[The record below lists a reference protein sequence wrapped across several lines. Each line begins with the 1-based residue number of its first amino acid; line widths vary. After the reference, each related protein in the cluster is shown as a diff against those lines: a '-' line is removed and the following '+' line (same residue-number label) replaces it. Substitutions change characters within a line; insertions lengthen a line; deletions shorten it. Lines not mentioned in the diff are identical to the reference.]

1 MKAILLGL
9 SLFPLAVFAG
19 EKIDKQIDVP
29 NGGTI
34 FIENQRGDIHITGW
48 DKNEFKVSGELDD
61 KAEGYELKTNGDKTQ
76 FIVKMPRKS
85 NWSNN
90 GDGSSLTIFMPK
102 SSSLEFA
109 GVNVSVTAK
118 ELKNGAEVAVV
129 NGEITVDDI
138 AGNIKLTTVN
148 GDVNAQNL
156 SGNIQFETVNGEIN
170 DRQSSGE
177 LRFSAVNGDIKSTSS
192 ANDVRLE
199 NVNGDINFTLSS
211 IKNLRINTVN
221 GEAEVHIKELLKGGD
236 VRFESVSGDGDFY
249 FPDSVSAN
257 FEIKAHANGKII
269 NKVTSDKVSKA
280 KYGPASDL
288 EFSIN
293 GGNANVEMDTISGRI
308 ELRIK

>member
-9 SLFPLAVFAG
+9 SLFPLAVLAG

-29 NGGTI
+29 SGGTI

-61 KAEGYELKTNGDKTQ
+61 KAKGYELKTNGDKTQ

-85 NWSNN
+85 NWGNN

-118 ELKNGAEVAVV
+118 ELKNGAEVDVV

-138 AGNIKLTTVN
+138 TGNIKLTTVN
-148 GDVNAQNL
+148 GDVNAENL
-156 SGNIQFETVNGEIN
+156 NGNIQFETVNGEIN
-170 DRQSSGE
+170 DRESSGE

-199 NVNGDINFTLSS
+199 NVNGDIKFTLSA

-221 GEAEVHIKELLKGGD
+221 GEAEVQINELLKGGD
-236 VRFESVSGDGDFY
+236 VRFESVSGDADFY
-249 FPDSVSAN
+249 FPQSVSAK
-257 FEIKAHANGKII
+257 FEIEAHANGKII
-269 NKVTSDKVSKA
+269 NKFSSDKVSKA

-293 GGNANVEMDTISGRI
+293 GGNANVEMNTISGRI
-308 ELRIK
+308 ELRTK

>member
-9 SLFPLAVFAG
+9 SLFPLVVFAG

-34 FIENQRGDIHITGW
+34 FIENQRGDINITGW
-48 DKNEFKVSGELDD
+48 DKNVFKVSGELDD
-61 KAEGYELKTNGDKTQ
+61 KADGYELKTSGDKTE
-76 FIVKMPRKS
+76 FIVKIPRKMS
-85 NWSNN
+85 WGNN
-90 GDGSSLTIFMPK
+90 GDGSKLTIFMPK
-102 SSSLEFA
+102 SSALEFA
-109 GVNVSVTAK
+109 GVNASVIAK
-118 ELKNGAEVAVV
+118 ELENGAEVDVV
-129 NGEITVDDI
+129 NGEITVDTI
-138 AGNIKLTTVN
+138 VGNVKLTTVN
-148 GDVNAQNL
+148 GDVNAENL

-177 LRFSAVNGDIKSTSS
+177 LRFSAVNGDIKSISS

-199 NVNGDINFTLSS
+199 NVNGDIDFTLSAV
-211 IKNLRINTVN
+211 KNLRINTVN

-236 VRFESVSGDGDFY
+236 VRFESVSGDAEFFFAAD
-249 FPDSVSAN
+249 VSAK

-269 NKVTSDKVSKA
+269 NELNSNKVQKA

-288 EFSIN
+288 EFSIH

-308 ELRIK
+308 ELRKK

>member
-29 NGGTI
+29 SGGTI

-118 ELKNGAEVAVV
+118 ELKNGAEVDVV

-138 AGNIKLTTVN
+138 AGNIKL
-148 GDVNAQNL
+148 DH
-156 SGNIQFETVNGEIN
+156 
-170 DRQSSGE
+170 R
-177 LRFSAVNGDIKSTSS
+177 KW
-192 ANDVRLE
+192 
-199 NVNGDINFTLSS
+199 
-211 IKNLRINTVN
+211 
-221 GEAEVHIKELLKGGD
+221 
-236 VRFESVSGDGDFY
+236 
-249 FPDSVSAN
+249 
-257 FEIKAHANGKII
+257 
-269 NKVTSDKVSKA
+269 
-280 KYGPASDL
+280 
-288 EFSIN
+288 
-293 GGNANVEMDTISGRI
+293 
-308 ELRIK
+308 

>member
-9 SLFPLAVFAG
+9 SLLPLSALAG
-19 EKIDKQIDVP
+19 DKIDKQIDVP
-29 NGGTI
+29 SGGTI
-34 FIENQRGDIHITGW
+34 FIENQRGDVQITGW

-61 KAEGYELKTNGDKTQ
+61 KAQGFELKTTGAKTE
-76 FIVKMPRKS
+76 FIVKMPS
-85 NWSNN
+85 NLGWGNN
-90 GDGSSLTIFMPK
+90 GNGSNLTVFMPK

-109 GVNVSVTAK
+109 GVNVSVVAK
-118 ELKNGAEVAVV
+118 TLKNGAEVDVV

-138 AGNIKLTTVN
+138 TGNIKLTTVN
-148 GDVNAQNL
+148 GDVNAENL
-156 SGNIQFETVNGEIN
+156 NGNIQFETVNGEIN
-170 DRQSSGE
+170 DRESSGE

-199 NVNGDINFTLSS
+199 NVNGDIDFTLSA

-221 GEAEVHIKELLKGGD
+221 GEAEVHIKELLKGGN
-236 VRFESVSGDGDFY
+236 VRFESVSGDADFY
-249 FPDSVSAN
+249 FPQSISAK

-280 KYGPASDL
+280 KYGPSSDL
-288 EFSIN
+288 EFSAN

-308 ELRIK
+308 ALRTK

>member
-9 SLFPLAVFAG
+9 SLFPLAAFAG

-29 NGGTI
+29 SGGTI

-61 KAEGYELKTNGDKTQ
+61 KAQGYELKTSGDKTQ

-85 NWSNN
+85 NWGNS
-90 GDGSSLTIFMPK
+90 GDGSNLTIFMPK

-118 ELKNGAEVAVV
+118 ELKNGAEVDVV

-138 AGNIKLTTVN
+138 TGNIKLTTVN
-148 GDVNAQNL
+148 GDVNAENL
-156 SGNIQFETVNGEIN
+156 NGNIQFETVNGEIN
-170 DRQSSGE
+170 DRQSS
-177 LRFSAVNGDIKSTSS
+177 
-192 ANDVRLE
+192 
-199 NVNGDINFTLSS
+199 
-211 IKNLRINTVN
+211 
-221 GEAEVHIKELLKGGD
+221 LKGGD
-236 VRFESVSGDGDFY
+236 VRFESVSGDADFY
-249 FPDSVSAN
+249 FPQSVSAK

-269 NKVTSDKVSKA
+269 NKVSSDKVSKA

-308 ELRIK
+308 ELRTK

>member
-48 DKNEFKVSGELDD
+48 DKNEFQVSGELDD

-118 ELKNGAEVAVV
+118 ELKNGAEVDVV

-199 NVNGDINFTLSS
+199 NVNGDIEFSLSA

-249 FPDSVSAN
+249 FPDNVSAN
-257 FEIKAHANGKII
+257 FEIKVHANGKII

>member
-85 NWSNN
+85 NWNNN

-102 SSSLEFA
+102 SSGLEFA

-118 ELKNGAEVAVV
+118 ELKNGAEVDVV

-148 GDVNAQNL
+148 GDVNAQSL

-170 DRQSSGE
+170 DRESSGE

-199 NVNGDINFTLSS
+199 NVNGDINFTLSA

>member
-9 SLFPLAVFAG
+9 SLFPLAVLAG

-29 NGGTI
+29 SGGTI
-34 FIENQRGDIHITGW
+34 FIENQRGDIYITGW

-118 ELKNGAEVAVV
+118 ELKNGAEVDVV

-138 AGNIKLTTVN
+138 TGNIKLTTVN
-148 GDVNAQNL
+148 GDVNAENL

-170 DRQSSGE
+170 DRESSGE
-177 LRFSAVNGDIKSTSS
+177 LRFSAINGDIKSTSS

-269 NKVTSDKVSKA
+269 NKVTGDKVSKA